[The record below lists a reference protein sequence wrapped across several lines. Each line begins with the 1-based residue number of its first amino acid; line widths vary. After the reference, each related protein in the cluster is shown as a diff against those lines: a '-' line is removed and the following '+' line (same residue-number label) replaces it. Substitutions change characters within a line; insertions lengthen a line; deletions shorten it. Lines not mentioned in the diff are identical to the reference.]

1 LNPIIVLISVQIK
14 SIAFQKVLLKSVGY
28 AISMELRTESYING
42 KWVTGS
48 STMPVID
55 PSTGLAIANV
65 QVSSQK
71 QCMQA
76 IDSASSVF
84 KSWAKMAPR
93 VRSEILR
100 RAFEIMTAEA
110 DRLAE
115 IISRE
120 NGKVLSDARGEVLYA
135 AEFFRWFSEEAVRI
149 NGEFRTSPS
158 GDKRILV
165 TKQPVGV
172 SLLITPWNF
181 PAAMATRKIGP
192 ALAAGCTVILK
203 PAGETPLTAIAIVEI
218 LERAGVP
225 AGVVNLIL
233 PVPSGPAI
241 AKILKDP
248 RVVNLSFT
256 GSTEVG
262 RVLLKEAADQVI
274 RCSME
279 LGGNAPFLV
288 LSDANVDDAVA
299 GAMLAKMRNGGAAC
313 TAANRFYVAKE
324 LANEFTEKLTKAMG
338 ALKVAPGLEAGA
350 QLGASVSVKERNKIA
365 QLVDD
370 SVTNGAKINVGGKSI
385 DGSGAFYPATVLT
398 VSKDNP
404 ILKQEIFGP
413 VAPIV
418 ITTSDEEAITLAN
431 ATEFGLIAYV
441 YSSDLKRAIRTAEA
455 LESGMVAINKG
466 VISDPA
472 APFGGFKQSG
482 LGREGGF
489 AGIEEFL
496 ETKYIGVEI

>member
-1 LNPIIVLISVQIK
+1 MLIFMQ
-14 SIAFQKVLLKSVGY
+14 LKTQ
-28 AISMELRTESYING
+28 LYIDG
-42 KWVTGS
+42 KWVNGS
-48 STMPVID
+48 STLAVTD
-55 PSTGLAIANV
+55 PSDESVIANV
-65 QVSSQK
+65 QVSSDK
-71 QCMQA
+71 ECA
-76 IDSASSVF
+76 DAVDAADRAF
-84 KSWAKMAPR
+84 KSWAKTAPR
-93 VRSEILR
+93 VRGEILR
-100 RAFEIMTAEA
+100 KAFEIMVAES

-115 IISRE
+115 IVSRE
-120 NGKVLSDARGEVLYA
+120 NGKVLTDAKGEILYA

-149 NGEFRTSPS
+149 NGEYRTSPS
-158 GDKRILV
+158 GDKKIIV
-165 TKQPVGV
+165 TKQPIGI

-233 PVPSGPAI
+233 PTPTGPAI

-262 RVLLKEAADQVI
+262 RVLLKEAADRVI

-288 LSDANVDDAVA
+288 LSDANVDEAVA
-299 GAMLAKMRNGGAAC
+299 GALLAKMRNGGAAC

-324 LANEFTEKLTKAMG
+324 VADEFTTKLAKAMG
-338 ALKVAPGLEAGA
+338 DLKMAPGVTAGA

-365 QLVDD
+365 ELVYT
-370 SVTNGAKINVGGKSI
+370 SVTAGGQIKTGGKSPA
-385 DGSGAFYPATVLT
+385 GVGAFYPATVLT
-398 VSKDNP
+398 VKNDNP
-404 ILKQEIFGP
+404 ILNQEIFGP

-418 ITTSDEEAITLAN
+418 ITNSDEEAIKLAN

-441 YSSDLKRAIRTAEA
+441 YSADLKRAMKVAEN
-455 LESGMVAINKG
+455 LESGMVSINKG

>member
-1 LNPIIVLISVQIK
+1 MV
-14 SIAFQKVLLKSVGY
+14 A
-28 AISMELRTESYING
+28 ES
-42 KWVTGS
+42 
-48 STMPVID
+48 
-55 PSTGLAIANV
+55 
-65 QVSSQK
+65 
-71 QCMQA
+71 
-76 IDSASSVF
+76 
-84 KSWAKMAPR
+84 
-93 VRSEILR
+93 
-100 RAFEIMTAEA
+100 

-115 IISRE
+115 IVSRE
-120 NGKVLSDARGEVLYA
+120 NGKVLTDAKGEILYA

-149 NGEFRTSPS
+149 NGEYRTSPS
-158 GDKRILV
+158 GDKKIVV
-165 TKQPVGV
+165 TKQPIGV

-233 PVPSGPAI
+233 PTPTGPAI

-262 RVLLKEAADQVI
+262 KVLLKEAADRVI

-288 LSDANVDDAVA
+288 LSDANVDDAVS
-299 GAMLAKMRNGGAAC
+299 GALLAKMRNGGAAC

-324 LANEFTEKLTKAMG
+324 VADEFTTKLAKAMG
-338 ALKVAPGLEAGA
+338 DLKMAAGTTVGA

-365 QLVDD
+365 ELVDA
-370 SVTNGAKINVGGKSI
+370 SVGAGGQVKTGGKSPA
-385 DGSGAFYPATVLT
+385 GVGAFYPATVLT
-398 VSKDNP
+398 VKNDNL
-404 ILKQEIFGP
+404 ILNQEIFGP

-418 ITTSDEEAITLAN
+418 VTNSDEEAIKLAN

-441 YSSDLKRAIRTAEA
+441 YSSDLKRAMKVAEF

>member
-1 LNPIIVLISVQIK
+1 MLIFMQLKTQLFIDGKWLDGTS
-14 SIAFQKVLLKSVGY
+14 SIA
-28 AISMELRTESYING
+28 
-42 KWVTGS
+42 VT
-48 STMPVID
+48 D
-55 PSTGLAIANV
+55 PSDNSTIANV
-65 QVSSQK
+65 AVASDEH
-71 QCMQA
+71 CAAA
-76 IDSASSVF
+76 IDAASNAF
-84 KSWAKMAPR
+84 ESWAKTAPR
-93 VRSEILR
+93 VRAEILR
-100 RAFEIMTAEA
+100 KAFEIMVAEA

-115 IISRE
+115 IITKE
-120 NGKVLSDARGEVLYA
+120 NGKVLSDAKGEILYA

-149 NGEFRTSPS
+149 NGEFRTAPN

-165 TKQPVGV
+165 TKQPIGV

-203 PAGETPLTAIAIVEI
+203 PAGETPLTAMAIVEI

-225 AGVVNLIL
+225 KGVVNLIL
-233 PVPSGPAI
+233 PVPSGPGI
-241 AKILKDP
+241 AKMLKDP

-256 GSTEVG
+256 GSTYVG
-262 RVLLKEAADQVI
+262 QILLKAAADNVI

-288 LSDANVDDAVA
+288 LADANVDEAVA

-313 TAANRFYVAKE
+313 TAANRFYVASE
-324 LANEFTEKLTKAMG
+324 IVDEFTTKLSKAMSE
-338 ALKVAPGLEAGA
+338 LKMASGITTGA
-350 QLGASVSVKERNKIA
+350 QLGASVSVKERDKIA
-365 QLVDD
+365 SLVET
-370 SVTNGAKINVGGKSI
+370 SISNGAQIKTGGKSPA
-385 DGSGAFYPATVLT
+385 GAGAFYPATVLT
-398 VSKDNP
+398 VNKDNP
-404 ILKQEIFGP
+404 ILKEEIFGP

-418 ITTSDEEAITLAN
+418 ITNSDEEAITLAN

-441 YSSDLKRAIRTAEA
+441 YSRDLKRAIRTAEA

-472 APFGGFKQSG
+472 APFGGVKQSG

>member
-1 LNPIIVLISVQIK
+1 MLIFMQ
-14 SIAFQKVLLKSVGY
+14 LKTQ
-28 AISMELRTESYING
+28 LYIDG
-42 KWVTGS
+42 KWVDGA
-48 STMPVID
+48 STIPVTD
-55 PSTGLAIANV
+55 PSNESIIANV
-65 QVSSQK
+65 SVATDA
-71 QCMQA
+71 QCAQA
-76 IDSASSVF
+76 VDAASRAF
-84 KSWAKMAPR
+84 KTWSKTAPR
-93 VRSEILR
+93 LRGEILR
-100 RAFEIMTAEA
+100 KAFEIMVAEA

-115 IISRE
+115 IISKE
-120 NGKVLSDARGEVLYA
+120 NGKVLTDAKGEILYA

-149 NGEFRTSPS
+149 NGEFRTAPN
-158 GDKRILV
+158 GDKRIIV

-203 PAGETPLTAIAIVEI
+203 PAGETPLTAMAIVEI

-313 TAANRFYVAKE
+313 TAANRFYVASE
-324 LANEFTEKLTKAMG
+324 VADEFTKKLTNTMG
-338 ALKVAPGLEAGA
+338 ELKMASGITQGA
-350 QLGASVSVKERNKIA
+350 QLGASVSIKERDKIA
-365 QLVDD
+365 SLVDN
-370 SVTNGAKINVGGKSI
+370 SISNGAQVKTGGQTP
-385 DGSGAFYPATVLT
+385 DGLGAFYPPTVLT
-398 VSKDNP
+398 VNKDNP
-404 ILKQEIFGP
+404 ILKVEIFGP

-418 ITTSDEEAITLAN
+418 ITNSDEEAIVLAN

-441 YSSDLKRAIRTAEA
+441 YSGDLKRAIRAAEA

-472 APFGGFKQSG
+472 APFGGVKQSG

-489 AGIEEFL
+489 AGVEEFL
-496 ETKYIGVEI
+496 EIKYIGLDV

>member
-1 LNPIIVLISVQIK
+1 L
-14 SIAFQKVLLKSVGY
+14 A
-28 AISMELRTESYING
+28 
-42 KWVTGS
+42 VT
-48 STMPVID
+48 D
-55 PSTGLAIANV
+55 PSDESVIANV
-65 QVSSQK
+65 QVSSDK
-71 QCMQA
+71 ECA
-76 IDSASSVF
+76 DAVDAADRAF
-84 KSWAKMAPR
+84 KSWAKTAPR
-93 VRSEILR
+93 VRGEILR
-100 RAFEIMTAEA
+100 KAFEIMVAES

-115 IISRE
+115 IVSRE
-120 NGKVLSDARGEVLYA
+120 NGKVLTDAKGEILYA

-149 NGEFRTSPS
+149 NGEYRTSPS
-158 GDKRILV
+158 GDKKIVV
-165 TKQPVGV
+165 TKQPIGV

-233 PVPSGPAI
+233 PTPTGPAI
-241 AKILKDP
+241 AKMLKDP

-262 RVLLKEAADQVI
+262 RVLLKEAADRVI

-288 LSDANVDDAVA
+288 LSDANVDEAVA
-299 GAMLAKMRNGGAAC
+299 GALLAKMRNGGAAC

-324 LANEFTEKLTKAMG
+324 VADEFTIKLAKAMG
-338 ALKVAPGLEAGA
+338 DLKMAAGTKAGA

-365 QLVDD
+365 KLVDAC
-370 SVTNGAKINVGGKSI
+370 VTAGGEVKTGGKSPTGI
-385 DGSGAFYPATVLT
+385 GAFYPATVLT
-398 VSKDNP
+398 VQNDNP
-404 ILKQEIFGP
+404 ILNQEIFGP

-418 ITTSDEEAITLAN
+418 ITNSDEEAISLAN
-431 ATEFGLIAYV
+431 ATEFGLISYV
-441 YSSDLKRAIRTAEA
+441 YSGNLKRAMKVAES

>member
-1 LNPIIVLISVQIK
+1 MRDFLSTLSTRMLIFMQ
-14 SIAFQKVLLKSVGY
+14 LKTQ
-28 AISMELRTESYING
+28 LYIDG
-42 KWVTGS
+42 KWLDGASTIPVT
-48 STMPVID
+48 D
-55 PSTGLAIANV
+55 PSDESVIANV
-65 QVSSQK
+65 QVASDK
-71 QCMQA
+71 ECAQA
-76 IDSASSVF
+76 VDAAAKAF
-84 KSWAKMAPR
+84 KTWSKTAPR
-93 VRSEILR
+93 IRGEILR
-100 RAFEIMTAEA
+100 KAFEIMVAEA

-120 NGKVLSDARGEVLYA
+120 NGKVLSDAKGEILYA

-149 NGEFRTSPS
+149 NGEFRMAPS

-181 PAAMATRKIGP
+181 PAAMATRKVGP

-203 PAGETPLTAIAIVEI
+203 PAGETPLTAMALVEI

-288 LSDANVDDAVA
+288 LADANVDDAVA

-313 TAANRFYVAKE
+313 TAANRFYIAKE
-324 LANEFTEKLTKAMG
+324 VAAEFTEKLTKAMG
-338 ALKVAPGLEAGA
+338 ALKVAPGLETGA

-365 QLVDD
+365 DLVYE
-370 SVTNGAKINVGGKSI
+370 SISQGARVEVGGKMPA
-385 DGSGAFYPATVLT
+385 GTGAFYPATVLT

-418 ITTSDEEAITLAN
+418 ITSSDEEAITLAN